1 MKSNFIE
8 NASLG
13 KNEWWRYALSILSAV
28 AVIAI
33 VNILIRQMLPI
44 IKSLF
49 PDNNYGKDL
58 FTFCLVLL
66 IFGVAVIAFMFTAH
80 KLHKRSIMSFISNQ
94 NKFSWK
100 SYFAGFLS
108 WGGILFLSLLVVNYE
123 KFEAFLVDFN
133 LNHFLILFLLGFVAI
148 GIQSFFEEMVLRGYL
163 LQGLRLRIN
172 NTALLIIINAIIF
185 GLLHFGYGIQ
195 NFLSSLF
202 FGVAF
207 ALIVNLQ
214 NRIEFVS
221 GAHNANNLLLSLVF
235 LDLYDA
241 ANEQFSWTINWVEF
255 GLHIFS
261 LLLLIGLVYIILI
274 RGSKN
279 YFLNIKH
286 NGWVKK
292 ALFLFIT
299 ILLLSQPSFSQS
311 NSISNEWIKNNVHT
325 INNDSLSAGKF
336 DFLKEKISDKRIVFL
351 GEATHYDGATFAARS
366 EMVDFLIKEMG
377 FEVILFEA
385 GMFDLMQ
392 ANKEF
397 QETGQSQKIKSSL
410 WDFWRTQQWEHF
422 YSSIEKHK
430 QNGKPIQMAGFDCK
444 FSSSYGFGN
453 HNYSTFI
460 EGIFKDKYSEATN
473 TDEYKAYISIWKD
486 IEKGYQQN
494 GMKGGLAKI
503 RYKMSDKDKIK
514 FRQLSLWVVSKLNSI
529 GEHKIAQMVK
539 SNDESIIA
547 YSDIRLLKLIFNKK
561 SIIPINN
568 RRDEL
573 MAENIIHLLKNV
585 YPDKKVIVIG
595 ATYHFI
601 RNNNLLEP
609 IKIQGIPIQESVI
622 MGNFIYNKFPNEIY
636 TIGFTTFG
644 GMYGLVDQNKK
655 GTPVKSP
662 HENSLEFQLASRGI
676 ENAFIT
682 LENSGNESFFSQGT
696 VLRLFDHQSA
706 ASSKQWDKIL
716 DAVFF
721 IKTMKPAEK

>member
-1 MKSNFIE
+1 MKNNFLE

-13 KNEWWRYALSILSAV
+13 KNEWWRYALTILSAV

-33 VNILIRQMLPI
+33 VNILIHQMLPS
-44 IKSLF
+44 IKLLF

-58 FTFCLVLL
+58 FMFCLVLL
-66 IFGVAVIAFMFTAH
+66 IFGVAIIAFMFTAH

-94 NKFSWK
+94 NKFNWK

-108 WGGILFLSLLVVNYE
+108 WGGILFLSLLVVDYE
-123 KFEAFLVDFN
+123 KFETFLANFN
-133 LNHFLILFLLGFVAI
+133 PNHFLILFLLGFVAI
-148 GIQSFFEEMVLRGYL
+148 GIQSFFEEIVLRGYL
-163 LQGLRLRIN
+163 LQGLYLRIKN
-172 NTALLIIINAIIF
+172 LGLLIIINALIF

-195 NFLSSLF
+195 SFLSSLI

-207 ALIVNLQ
+207 ALIVMLQ

-235 LDLYDA
+235 LDLSDA
-241 ANEQFSWTINWVEF
+241 ANEQFSWTINWVDF
-255 GLHIFS
+255 GLNIVS
-261 LLLLIGLVYIILI
+261 LILLIGLVYIFLS
-274 RGSKN
+274 RDSKN
-279 YFLNIKH
+279 FFLNLKH
-286 NGWVKK
+286 NGCVKK
-292 ALFLFIT
+292 ALFLFIA
-299 ILLLSQPSFSQS
+299 ILLLSKPSFSQS
-311 NSISNEWIKNNVHT
+311 NSISNEWIKKNVHT
-325 INNDSLSAGKF
+325 INNDSLSVGKF

-366 EMVDFLIKEMG
+366 EMVEFLIKEMG

-444 FSSSYGFGN
+444 FSSSYGFSN
-453 HNYSTFI
+453 YNYSTFI
-460 EGIFKDKYSEATN
+460 EGIFKDKNSEATN

-486 IEKGYQQN
+486 IEKGYQQS
-494 GMKGGLAKI
+494 GTKGWLAKI
-503 RYKMSDKDKIK
+503 RYKMPDKDKIK

-547 YSDIRLLKLIFNKK
+547 YSDLRLLKLVFNKK

-601 RNNNLLEP
+601 RNNNLIEP
-609 IKIQGIPIQESVI
+609 IKIEGIPIQESVI
-622 MGNFIYNKFPNEIY
+622 MGNLIYNSFSNDIY
-636 TIGFTTFG
+636 TIGFTSFD
-644 GMYGLVDQNKK
+644 GMYGVVDQSKK
-655 GTPVKSP
+655 GTPVKLP
-662 HENSLEFQLASRGI
+662 NEKSLEFQLASRGI
-676 ENAFIT
+676 ENAFVT
-682 LENSGNESFFSQGT
+682 LEQSGNGLFFSQGAI
-696 VLRLFDHQSA
+696 LRLFDHQSA
-706 ASSKQWDKIL
+706 ASSKQWGKIL

>member
-1 MKSNFIE
+1 MKNDFLE

-13 KNEWWRYALSILSAV
+13 KNEWWRYVLTILV
-28 AVIAI
+28 MV
-33 VNILIRQMLPI
+33 
-44 IKSLF
+44 LF
-49 PDNNYGKDL
+49 AGL
-58 FTFCLVLL
+58 FTV
-66 IFGVAVIAFMFTAH
+66 IFGKLVMPIVKANFEKTPFTETLVTQISLGGTFAALLLGLWLMIN
-80 KLHKRSIMSFISNQ
+80 KLHNRSFATLIYDKS
-94 NKFSWK
+94 KFSWK
-100 SYFAGFLS
+100 LWFFGFLAWS
-108 WGGILFLSLLVVNYE
+108 PMLILLSFLFQYQDFNRFLSFGFSLSQI
-123 KFEAFLVDFN
+123 FFLF
-133 LNHFLILFLLGFVAI
+133 FVGI
-148 GIQSFFEEMVLRGYL
+148 ICLGIQSTAEEIIFRGYALQGMSLKLKSSLLLALVNALVFASLHLGYGFQSLIESFVFGVVFTLIVLR
-163 LQGLRLRIN
+163 IK
-172 NTALLIIINAIIF
+172 
-185 GLLHFGYGIQ
+185 
-195 NFLSSLF
+195 
-202 FGVAF
+202 
-207 ALIVNLQ
+207 
-214 NRIEFVS
+214 RIEFAA
-221 GAHNANNLLLSLVF
+221 GAHTVNNL
-235 LDLYDA
+235 
-241 ANEQFSWTINWVEF
+241 
-255 GLHIFS
+255 
-261 LLLLIGLVYIILI
+261 
-274 RGSKN
+274 
-279 YFLNIKH
+279 
-286 NGWVKK
+286 
-292 ALFLFIT
+292 
-299 ILLLSQPSFSQS
+299 ILLLFFPPDQEKFTQFQWAIDWPGLVAFIISISLFYFLVLAFFNRKHSGMSKKTLFFIGIIVLLSKPVFSQS
-311 NSISNEWIKNNVHT
+311 NSISNEWIKKNVHT
-325 INNDSLSAGKF
+325 INNDSLSVGKF
-336 DFLKEKISDKRIVFL
+336 NFLKEEISDKRIVFL
-351 GEATHYDGATFAARS
+351 GEATHYDGATFAVRS
-366 EMVDFLIKEMG
+366 KMVEFLIKEMG

-444 FSSSYGFGN
+444 FNSSYGFSN
-453 HNYSTFI
+453 YNYSTFI
-460 EGIFKDKYSEATN
+460 EGIFEDKYSEATN

-494 GMKGGLAKI
+494 GIKGGLAKI

-547 YSDIRLLKLIFNKK
+547 YSDLRLLKLIFNKK

-585 YPDKKVIVIG
+585 YPDKKIIVIG

-609 IKIQGIPIQESVI
+609 IRIQGIPIQESVI
-622 MGNFIYNKFPNEIY
+622 MGNLIYNSFPNEIY
-636 TIGFTTFG
+636 TIGFTAYD
-644 GMYGLVDQNKK
+644 GMYGVVDQSKK
-655 GTPVKSP
+655 GTHVKSP
-662 HENSLEFQLASRGI
+662 NENSLEFQLASRGI

-706 ASSKQWDKIL
+706 ASSIQWGKIL

-721 IKTMKPAEK
+721 IKTMTPAYKLED